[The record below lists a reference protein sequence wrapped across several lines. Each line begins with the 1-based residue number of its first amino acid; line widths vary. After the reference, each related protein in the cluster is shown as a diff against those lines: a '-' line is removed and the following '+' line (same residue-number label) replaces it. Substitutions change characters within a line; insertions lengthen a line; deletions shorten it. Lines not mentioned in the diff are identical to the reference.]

1 MRKAVLSLLL
11 WTWTGTTYF
20 FAEVVFKTLCG
31 RPETISWTMLALAIL
46 LAIPLER
53 FGAELPW
60 DCPLWLQALICG
72 TAIVAAELAAG
83 LVLNIW
89 LGMAI
94 WDYSA
99 LPGNLWGQICPQF
112 WALWCLLS
120 LPMIVILDWLR
131 YAVEGGETPH
141 YTMRFYRTVSYTHLR
156 AHET

>member
-20 FAEVVFKTLCG
+20 FVEVVFKTLRG

-72 TAIVAAELAAG
+72 TAITAAELAAG
-83 LVLNIW
+83 LVLNIC
-89 LGMAI
+89 LGMAV
-94 WDYSA
+94 WDDSS

-141 YTMRFYRTVSYTHLR
+141 YTMRFYRR
-156 AHET
+156 IFK

>member
-11 WTWTGTTYF
+11 WTWTGTLYF
-20 FAEVVFKTLCG
+20 FLEIAWKTLRG
-31 RPETISWTMLALAIL
+31 RPEAISWTMLALAIL

-72 TAIVAAELAAG
+72 TAITAAELAAG
-83 LVLNIW
+83 LVLNIC
-89 LGMAI
+89 LGMAV
-94 WDYSA
+94 WDYSS

-141 YTMRFYRTVSYTHLR
+141 YTMRFYRR
-156 AHET
+156 IFK

>member
-20 FAEVVFKTLCG
+20 FVEVVFKTLRG

-60 DCPLWLQALICG
+60 DCPLWLQVLICG
-72 TAIVAAELAAG
+72 TAITAAELAAG
-83 LVLNIW
+83 LVLNIC
-89 LGMAI
+89 LGMAV
-94 WDYSA
+94 WDYST

-131 YAVEGGETPH
+131 YAVEGGETPR
-141 YTMRFYRTVSYTHLR
+141 YTMRFYRRITP
-156 AHET
+156 

>member
-20 FAEVVFKTLCG
+20 LAEVVFKTLCV

-72 TAIVAAELAAG
+72 TAITAAELAAG
-83 LVLNIW
+83 LVLNIC
-89 LGMAI
+89 LGMAV
-94 WDYSA
+94 WDYSS

-141 YTMRFYRTVSYTHLR
+141 YTMRFYRR
-156 AHET
+156 IFK

>member
-1 MRKAVLSLLL
+1 
-11 WTWTGTTYF
+11 
-20 FAEVVFKTLCG
+20 
-31 RPETISWTMLALAIL
+31 MLALAIL

-131 YAVEGGETPH
+131 YAVEGGETPR
-141 YTMRFYRTVSYTHLR
+141 YTMRFYRRITP
-156 AHET
+156 

>member
-20 FAEVVFKTLCG
+20 FVEVVFKTLRG

-72 TAIVAAELAAG
+72 TAITVAELAAG
-83 LVLNIW
+83 LVLNIC
-89 LGMAI
+89 LGMAV
-94 WDYSA
+94 WDYSS

-131 YAVEGGETPH
+131 YAVEGGETPR
-141 YTMRFYRTVSYTHLR
+141 YTMRFYRR
-156 AHET
+156 IFK

>member
-20 FAEVVFKTLCG
+20 FVEVVFKTL
-31 RPETISWTMLALAIL
+31 RDHPEAISWTMLALAIL

-72 TAIVAAELAAG
+72 TAITVAELAAG
-83 LVLNIW
+83 LVLNIC
-89 LGMAI
+89 LGMAV
-94 WDYSA
+94 WDYSS

-141 YTMRFYRTVSYTHLR
+141 YTMRFYRR
-156 AHET
+156 IFK

>member
-20 FAEVVFKTLCG
+20 FAEVVFKTLRG

-94 WDYSA
+94 WDYSS

-112 WALWCLLS
+112 WVLWCLLS

-131 YAVEGGETPH
+131 YAVEGGETPR
-141 YTMRFYRTVSYTHLR
+141 YTMRFYRRITP
-156 AHET
+156 

>member
-20 FAEVVFKTLCG
+20 FAEVVFKALRG

-72 TAIVAAELAAG
+72 TAITAAELAAG
-83 LVLNIW
+83 LVLNIC
-89 LGMAI
+89 LGMAV

-131 YAVEGGETPH
+131 YAVEGGETPR
-141 YTMRFYRTVSYTHLR
+141 YTMRFYRRITP
-156 AHET
+156 

>member
-20 FAEVVFKTLCG
+20 FVEVVFKTLRG

-60 DCPLWLQALICG
+60 DCPLWLQTLICG
-72 TAIVAAELAAG
+72 TAITAAELAAG
-83 LVLNIW
+83 LVLNIC
-89 LGMAI
+89 LGMAV
-94 WDYSA
+94 WDYST

-131 YAVEGGETPH
+131 YAVEGGEIPH
-141 YTMRFYRTVSYTHLR
+141 YTMRFYRRITP
-156 AHET
+156 

>member
-20 FAEVVFKTLCG
+20 FVEVVFKTLRG

-60 DCPLWLQALICG
+60 DCPLWLQVLICG
-72 TAIVAAELAAG
+72 TAITAAELAAG
-83 LVLNIW
+83 LVLNIC
-89 LGMAI
+89 LGMAV
-94 WDYSA
+94 WDYSS

-131 YAVEGGETPH
+131 YAVEGGETPR
-141 YTMRFYRTVSYTHLR
+141 YTMRFYRR
-156 AHET
+156 IIP

>member
-20 FAEVVFKTLCG
+20 FVEVVFKTLRG

-53 FGAELPW
+53 CGAELPW
-60 DCPLWLQALICG
+60 SCPLWLQALICG
-72 TAIVAAELAAG
+72 SMISAAELAVG
-83 LVLNIW
+83 LILNVW
-89 LGMAI
+89 LGLGI
-94 WDYSA
+94 WDYSS

-131 YAVEGGETPH
+131 YAVEGGEIPH
-141 YTMRFYRTVSYTHLR
+141 YTIRF
-156 AHET
+156 

>member
-60 DCPLWLQALICG
+60 DCPLWLQVLICG
-72 TAIVAAELAAG
+72 TAITAAELAAG
-83 LVLNIW
+83 LVLNIC
-89 LGMAI
+89 LGMAV
-94 WDYSA
+94 WDYSS

-131 YAVEGGETPH
+131 YAVEGGETPR
-141 YTMRFYRTVSYTHLR
+141 YTMRFYRR
-156 AHET
+156 IIP

>member
-20 FAEVVFKTLCG
+20 FAEVVFKTLRG
-31 RPETISWTMLALAIL
+31 RPEAISWTMLALAIL

-72 TAIVAAELAAG
+72 TAITAAELAAG
-83 LVLNIW
+83 LVLNIC
-89 LGMAI
+89 LGMAV
-94 WDYSA
+94 WDYST

-131 YAVEGGETPH
+131 YAVEGGETPR
-141 YTMRFYRTVSYTHLR
+141 YTMRFYRR
-156 AHET
+156 NFK

>member
-20 FAEVVFKTLCG
+20 FVEVVFKTLRG

-72 TAIVAAELAAG
+72 TAITAAELAAG
-83 LVLNIW
+83 LVLNIC
-89 LGMAI
+89 LGMAV
-94 WDYSA
+94 WGYSS

-141 YTMRFYRTVSYTHLR
+141 YTMRFYRR
-156 AHET
+156 IFK

>member
-20 FAEVVFKTLCG
+20 FAEVVFKTLRG
-31 RPETISWTMLALAIL
+31 HPEAISWTMLALAIL

-72 TAIVAAELAAG
+72 TAITAAELAAG
-83 LVLNIW
+83 LVLNIC
-89 LGMAI
+89 LGMAV
-94 WDYSA
+94 WDYSS

-131 YAVEGGETPH
+131 YAVEGGETPR
-141 YTMRFYRTVSYTHLR
+141 YTMRFYRRITP
-156 AHET
+156 

>member
-20 FAEVVFKTLCG
+20 FVEVVFKTLRG

-60 DCPLWLQALICG
+60 DCPLWLQVLICG
-72 TAIVAAELAAG
+72 TAITAAELAAG
-83 LVLNIW
+83 LVLNIC
-89 LGMAI
+89 LGMAV
-94 WDYSA
+94 WDYSS

-131 YAVEGGETPH
+131 YAVEGGETPR
-141 YTMRFYRTVSYTHLR
+141 YTMRFYRR
-156 AHET
+156 IFK

>member
-1 MRKAVLSLLL
+1 MRKAGLSLLL

-20 FAEVVFKTLCG
+20 FVEVVFKTLRG

-60 DCPLWLQALICG
+60 DCPLWLQVLICG
-72 TAIVAAELAAG
+72 TAITAAELAAG
-83 LVLNIW
+83 LVLNIC
-89 LGMAI
+89 LGMAV
-94 WDYSA
+94 WDYSS

-141 YTMRFYRTVSYTHLR
+141 YTMRFYRR
-156 AHET
+156 IFK

>member
-20 FAEVVFKTLCG
+20 FVEVVFKTLRG
-31 RPETISWTMLALAIL
+31 RPVAISWSLPALPIL
-46 LAIPLER
+46 LAFPLER
-53 FGAELPW
+53 SRAVPPW
-60 DCPLWLQALICG
+60 DRPLWLQALICG

-131 YAVEGGETPH
+131 YAVEGGETPR
-141 YTMRFYRTVSYTHLR
+141 YTMRFYRRITP
-156 AHET
+156 

>member
-20 FAEVVFKTLCG
+20 FAEVVFKTLRG
-31 RPETISWTMLALAIL
+31 RPEAISWTMLTLAIL

-60 DCPLWLQALICG
+60 DCPLWLQVLICG
-72 TAIVAAELAAG
+72 TAITAAELAAG
-83 LVLNIW
+83 LVLNIC
-89 LGMAI
+89 LGMAV
-94 WDYSA
+94 WDYSS

-141 YTMRFYRTVSYTHLR
+141 YTMRFYRR
-156 AHET
+156 IFK

>member
-11 WTWTGTTYF
+11 CTWTGTTYF
-20 FAEVVFKTLCG
+20 FVEVVFKTLRG
-31 RPETISWTMLALAIL
+31 HPEAISCTMLALAIL

-72 TAIVAAELAAG
+72 TAITAAELAAG
-83 LVLNIW
+83 LVLNIC
-89 LGMAI
+89 LGMAV
-94 WDYSA
+94 WDYSS

-141 YTMRFYRTVSYTHLR
+141 YTMRFYRR
-156 AHET
+156 IFK

>member
-20 FAEVVFKTLCG
+20 FVEVVFKTLRG
-31 RPETISWTMLALAIL
+31 RPEAISWTMLALAIL

-72 TAIVAAELAAG
+72 TAITAAELAAG
-83 LVLNIW
+83 LVLNIC
-89 LGMAI
+89 LGMAV
-94 WDYSA
+94 WDYST

-131 YAVEGGETPH
+131 YAVEGGEIPH
-141 YTMRFYRTVSYTHLR
+141 YTMRFYRRITP
-156 AHET
+156 

>member
-20 FAEVVFKTLCG
+20 FVEVVFKTLRG

-72 TAIVAAELAAG
+72 TAITAAELAAG
-83 LVLNIW
+83 LVLNIC
-89 LGMAI
+89 LGMAV
-94 WDYSA
+94 WDYSS
-99 LPGNLWGQICPQF
+99 LPGSLWGQICPQF

-141 YTMRFYRTVSYTHLR
+141 YTMRFYRR
-156 AHET
+156 IFK

>member
-20 FAEVVFKTLCG
+20 FVEVVFKTLRG

-72 TAIVAAELAAG
+72 TAITAAELAAG
-83 LVLNIW
+83 LVLNIC
-89 LGMAI
+89 LGMAV
-94 WDYSA
+94 WDYSS

-141 YTMRFYRTVSYTHLR
+141 YTMRFYRR
-156 AHET
+156 IFK